1 MIKHNSACRCGHD
14 RSAHQHYRHGTDC
27 SLCDCKRFRRQ
38 ARRAKTITI
47 QVLVPV
53 DEYDEIMTELTDDI
67 ERAIQRQRLDYA
79 PLEIRT
85 GIHAE
90 I

>member
-1 MIKHNSACRCGHD
+1 MSG
-14 RSAHQHYRHGTDC
+14 
-27 SLCDCKRFRRQ
+27 

-53 DEYDEIMTELTDDI
+53 DEYDTIMTDITDRITNTLDSWG
-67 ERAIQRQRLDYA
+67 LDYA
-79 PLEIRT
+79 PLAIKT
-85 GIHAE
+85 GIRAD